1 MNTSTFSQPK
11 QTLNRRNTLEIYTDI
26 EISAKAEK
34 VWNILT
40 NLNDYSNWNPFLVKA
55 EGTIQKGAKITIHV
69 QPPGL
74 KSMIF
79 NPTIV
84 KNEENRT
91 LAWEGKFILP
101 GIFDGEHTFIIE
113 ELGSKGVRLIQKEI
127 YTGLVI
133 PFMAKKLNQNT
144 RSGFELM
151 NQAVKNLAES

>member
-1 MNTSTFSQPK
+1 M
-11 QTLNRRNTLEIYTDI
+11 EIYTDI
-26 EISAKAEK
+26 EISSPAEK
-34 VWNILT
+34 VWKILT

-74 KSMIF
+74 KTMVF

-84 KNEENRT
+84 KKEDNRI

-113 ELGSKGVRLIQKEI
+113 ELGNGSVRLIQKET
-127 YTGLVI
+127 YVGLAI

-151 NQAVKNLAES
+151 NQAVKKLAES